1 MQRYCHGN
9 LWTNSWGHICFL
21 FFVFL
26 DLGWRIIDVDF
37 YHLVLYHHHFPP
49 GFGDFFLFQFFL
61 VDGILEY
68 RETCKS
74 QSTDDSN
81 VTIRDIVYKSFPS
94 ALSPFSFTRIILN
107 MTDLVHKVPEVQGG
121 GWETITP
128 HQNMQL
134 WAEEKPLPSGEA

>member
-1 MQRYCHGN
+1 MLIFIIWCCIITISH
-9 LWTNSWGHICFL
+9 
-21 FFVFL
+21 
-26 DLGWRIIDVDF
+26 LGLGI
-37 YHLVLYHHHFPP
+37 
-49 GFGDFFLFQFFL
+49 FLFQFFL

-68 RETCKS
+68 HETCKS
-74 QSTDDSN
+74 QSADDSN

-121 GWETITP
+121 GRETITP

-134 WAEEKPLPSGEA
+134 